1 MEDYYMKK
9 IFSILAL
16 ALVAMT
22 VSAIEVPTYSLNKAD
37 GAEAHGTITFKVGDA
52 TVTSAAEGATVTMT
66 ITPNGGWSAGTPTGI
81 WSAAEAKAPN
91 RVDMEKDITLNYQ
104 STDANGVAT
113 YTFEMIRANA
123 EISCAYKK
131 LLTNTDISIADI
143 SALTYSGVAQTP
155 TVTVTDGETPLV
167 ENTDY
172 TVSYSNNVNAAL
184 STAATAPTVT
194 ITAVATSDKYAGET
208 TKTFTINKKALE
220 DDFIADID
228 ALTYTGE
235 AQTPAPVVTYNGMTL
250 VAGTD
255 YTVAY
260 SNNID
265 AAASTDDPAP
275 TVTITAVANSNYSGT
290 AKKTFT
296 IKKAVGELSF
306 NPDRLTKTYGDP
318 NFTHTPTFAG
328 NGKLHYWSMDKSVAT
343 VNDETG
349 EVTIVGV
356 GRVNIWARISESDNY
371 NQAQIF
377 YILNVEPKDI
387 EYEDGDITQDE
398 NGYTVAL
405 TEDAD
410 NPNAQPLPSDADLAK
425 LTYSRTLT
433 APGTGEGDKT
443 IDGQAA
449 NLFTVCL
456 PFAPKTDDAAKY
468 YTLSGVSGE
477 TLSFSEVAT
486 PAANT
491 PYLVA
496 VTGSVNFT
504 EDCTDLE
511 VSSMTINSST
521 VDGHTFTGTFTGLTN
536 AKSAGKYILQKGNK
550 WGKVTSEKQNV
561 YIPPFRA
568 FVEAPATAAPEL
580 GSSFDGN
587 TTGIENIRTVDLNGT
602 ERWYDLNG
610 RRIATPAK
618 GINIL
623 NGKKVVVK

>member
-1 MEDYYMKK
+1 MKKK
-9 IFSILAL
+9 IFALL
-16 ALVAMT
+16 ALVCMT
-22 VSAIEVPTYSLNKAD
+22 LTASAIEVPTYSLNKAD
-37 GAEAHGTITFKVGDA
+37 GAEAHGTIKFYVGTDLTNA
-52 TVTSAAEGATVTMT
+52 VTKAAEGATVTMT

-91 RVDMEKDITLNYQ
+91 RVDMEKDITLNFV
-104 STDANGVAT
+104 SEDATTKART

-131 LLTNTDISIADI
+131 LMTHPDITVTIDDV
-143 SALTYSGVAQTP
+143 TYSGSAQTP
-155 TVTVTDGETPLV
+155 TVTVKDGENELV
-167 ENTDY
+167 KDQDY
-172 TVSYSNNVNAAL
+172 TVSFSNN
-184 STAATAPTVT
+184 TGGGTGIVT
-194 ITAVATSDKYAGET
+194 ITGIGDNYAGET
-208 TKTFTINKKALE
+208 TAEFTINPAQGMVYIYPM
-220 DDFIADID
+220 DFEKVYGD
-228 ALTYTGE
+228 E
-235 AQTPAPVVTYNGMTL
+235 NF
-250 VAGTD
+250 
-255 YTVAY
+255 
-260 SNNID
+260 
-265 AAASTDDPAP
+265 
-275 TVTITAVANSNYSGT
+275 TITPSIVT
-290 AKKTFT
+290 
-296 IKKAVGELSF
+296 
-306 NPDRLTKTYGDP
+306 GD
-318 NFTHTPTFAG
+318 
-328 NGKLHYWSMDKSVAT
+328 GKLIYMSENESVAM
-343 VNDETG
+343 VDENTG

-356 GRVNIWARISESDNY
+356 GKAIIKAILCATANYTSASDFY
-371 NQAQIF
+371 N
-377 YILNVEPKDI
+377 LTVKPKDI
-387 EYEDGDITQDE
+387 EYEDGDVTQDE

-410 NPNAQPLPSDADLAK
+410 NPNAKPLPSDADLAK

-477 TLSFSEVAT
+477 TLLFDEVTT

>member
-1 MEDYYMKK
+1 MKKK
-9 IFSILAL
+9 IFALL
-16 ALVAMT
+16 ALVCMT
-22 VSAIEVPTYSLNKAD
+22 LTASAEDVPTYSLTKAD
-37 GAEAHGTITFKVGDA
+37 GAEAHGTITFKVGEN
-52 TVTSAAEGATVTMT
+52 TVTAAAEGDVVTVILTPATGWAANQPSGQWYAA
-66 ITPNGGWSAGTPTGI
+66 IAATPRRTGI
-81 WSAAEAKAPN
+81 DLLEDIELAP
-91 RVDMEKDITLNYQ
+91 
-104 STDANGVAT
+104 VAGQT
-113 YTFEMIRANA
+113 NQWTFTMARANA
-123 EISCAYKK
+123 EISATYKK

-143 SALTYSGVAQTP
+143 SALTYSGMAQTP
-155 TVTVTDGETPLV
+155 TVTVKDGETPLV
-167 ENTDY
+167 LNTDY
-172 TVSYSNNVNAAL
+172 TVAYSNNTNAAL
-184 STAATAPTVT
+184 STATTAPTVT
-194 ITAVATSDKYAGET
+194 ITAVSTSDKYAGET
-208 TKTFTINKKALE
+208 TKTFTIQPKALE
-220 DDFIADID
+220 DDFIADIE
-228 ALTYTGE
+228 ALTYTGKTL
-235 AQTPAPVVTYNGMTL
+235 TPEPTVTFNGMTL

-296 IKKAVGELSF
+296 IKKAAGELSF

-328 NGKLHYWSMDKSVAT
+328 NGKLYYWSMDKSVAT

-377 YILNVEPKDI
+377 YILNVEPKEI
-387 EYEDGDITQDE
+387 EYEGGDITQDE

-405 TEDAD
+405 TEDPN
-410 NPNAQPLPSDADLAK
+410 NPNAQPLPSDADLYK
-425 LTYSRTLT
+425 LSYSRTLT

-477 TLSFSEVAT
+477 TLYFDEVTT

-496 VTGSVNFT
+496 VTGSVNFL
-504 EDCTDLE
+504 EDCADLN
-511 VSSMTINSST
+511 VASMEIATT
-521 VDGHTFTGTFTGLTN
+521 TKDGYTFTGTFTGLTN
-536 AKSAGKYILQKGNK
+536 AQAAGKYILQKCNT
-550 WGKVTSEKQNV
+550 WGKVTTEKTNAF
-561 YIPPFRA
+561 IPPFRA
-568 FVEAPATAAPEL
+568 YVEAPAAAAPL
-580 GSSFDGN
+580 LIGTIGN
-587 TTGIENIRTVDLNGT
+587 TTGIENIRTVDQDGT
-602 ERWYDLNG
+602 ERWYDLSG
-610 RRIATPAK
+610 RRIATPTK
-618 GINIL
+618 GVNIL
-623 NGKKVVVK
+623 NGKKYVVK